1 VTGVSG
7 GGSFT
12 LAYDSAADPSSLDT
26 PVVTVPEWGLA
37 FLLLVPLIPYLM
49 TYVWKRKR
57 LATQIA
63 SVMLALSVT
72 LMALAADV
80 QPAAAAPDTFY
91 LRTTALNGGR
101 EMTRMVAGSTN
112 TDLRIDTTSY
122 FVWYSAETYPTG
134 NDDASIPAGAYTF
147 TLDYTRAI
155 NNSTITFTA
164 QVGLSDP
171 DGTNYTQIGE
181 SSSQTTVNA
190 GGPQTLVV
198 TVCSSCSAQTITAAA
213 PKKLVFRI
221 NVTAYTGS
229 GIDLRYEGTAGGTY
243 DSRLDT
249 PTVVV
254 PETGLVL
261 VPLALLLPVLGG
273 QLARRRRLAV
283 AEIRSGGGAGSALR
297 EPAPVSTPLRIAKGE
312 RTSIGAFRRL
322 SRHSSCN
329 SDWSKGA

>member
-1 VTGVSG
+1 
-7 GGSFT
+7 
-12 LAYDSAADPSSLDT
+12 
-26 PVVTVPEWGLA
+26 
-37 FLLLVPLIPYLM
+37 
-49 TYVWKRKR
+49 
-57 LATQIA
+57 
-63 SVMLALSVT
+63 
-72 LMALAADV
+72 
-80 QPAAAAPDTFY
+80 
-91 LRTTALNGGR
+91 
-101 EMTRMVAGSTN
+101 MTRMVAGSTN

-122 FVWYSAETYPTG
+122 FDWYSAETYPTG

-254 PETGLVL
+254 PDYGLAL
-261 VPLALLLPVLGG
+261 VPVAVTFPLLAGG
-273 QLARRRRLAV
+273 FWRRRKIHLVTSA
-283 AEIRSGGGAGSALR
+283 APRSFHLR
-297 EPAPVSTPLRIAKGE
+297 GLRIAKGE
-312 RTSIGAFRRL
+312 EDPHGTLRRL

-329 SDWSKGA
+329 SNRSKGA